1 MKMAEDVVFVF
12 TASVVSK
19 DKKSWFFVFT
29 GDAID
34 VKQFLCS
41 NNLPGVLLALD
52 QQSFVLS

>member
-1 MKMAEDVVFVF
+1 MAEDVVFVF

-19 DKKSWFFVFT
+19 DKKSWFFVLT

-34 VKQFLCS
+34 IKQFLCS